1 LFVTA
6 ANRIAQ
12 IAIDR
17 IRVIVQQFSALASVI
32 PMSCYAGLQMGS
44 EGAEICRNFQGN
56 DAGLPSL
63 KDFSPL
69 RNRDQVIRG
78 ACGPLSSAI

>member
-1 LFVTA
+1 MEALFVMV

-17 IRVIVQQFSALASVI
+17 PRVIVQQFSALASVI

-56 DAGLPSL
+56 DAGPAVIE
-63 KDFSPL
+63 DFSPL
-69 RNRDQVIRG
+69 RNRDQVIR
-78 ACGPLSSAI
+78 AI